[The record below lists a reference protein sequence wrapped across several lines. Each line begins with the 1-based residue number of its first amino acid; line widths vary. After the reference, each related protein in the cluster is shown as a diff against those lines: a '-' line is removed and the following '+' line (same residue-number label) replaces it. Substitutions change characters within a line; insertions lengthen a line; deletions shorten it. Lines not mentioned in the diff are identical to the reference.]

1 MRILAF
7 NITHDSSVASIHNGK
22 LEFFC
27 KEERLSKIKRDKHP
41 FKSLN
46 LYKEK
51 NFGKVDKI
59 LYCTP
64 SNNEPDIF
72 TTYRYFLSKNFGK
85 DISIENYSF
94 LQHHLCHASLG
105 FFNSNFDKALVFVI
119 DRNGSIF
126 FQNALPV
133 ARESESVFLFDS
145 IKNKIDIKYKSF
157 WLDNIKD
164 KKTVQNLLKNYYVDV
179 DIDASTEF
187 GIVKIYESATTLI
200 GQPILENGKT
210 MGLSSYGD
218 ITNCNKLYHQSN
230 VIEEKFSHIDDI
242 EDRPCCLKGHES
254 KISKTINEENYKFYA
269 DHAKNVQIETQ
280 NAVLKLIEKYTK
292 STDIKNVCIVGGYG
306 LNILANAHYLK
317 NLSDINFY
325 FEPVA
330 DDTGISIGAAMLEYY
345 LSTGIKPLPVKNN
358 FYHYWDNSEII
369 PETKNIKKT
378 NLKEISRLLIE
389 QKSVAVYDGAPEAG
403 PRALGHRS
411 ILFDARNIDAKNII
425 NKIKKREW
433 YRPFAGVILEDHFD
447 SYFDTLGLKN
457 SPYMTVSFECKKHTK
472 DLVPGIIHV
481 DNTCRIQTVKDGFL
495 YDLLLEFY
503 KFTGCPMLL
512 NTSFNL
518 AGQPLVQSKQDAL
531 LTFEQSELDYL
542 YFVQE
547 NSIIF
552 K

>member
-7 NITHDSSVASIHNGK
+7 NITHDSSVASIHDGK

-27 KEERLSKIKRDKHP
+27 KEERLTRLKRDSHP
-41 FKSLN
+41 FESIKI
-46 LYKEK
+46 YKK
-51 NFGKVDKI
+51 LNFGKIDKI

-64 SNNEPDIF
+64 TNDSKEIYQA
-72 TTYRYFLSKNFGK
+72 YRDFLQKTFDQNIPIINF
-85 DISIENYSF
+85 SS
-94 LQHHLCHASLG
+94 LQHHLCHAALSY
-105 FFNSNFDKALVFVI
+105 FNSKFEKSLIFVI
-119 DRNGSIF
+119 DRDGSVF
-126 FQNALPV
+126 FVNELAE
-133 ARESESVFLFDS
+133 ARESESVFFFDKS
-145 IKNKIDIKYKSF
+145 NFNILYKSF
-157 WLDNIKD
+157 YLNNINHKNFVEKEI
-164 KKTVQNLLKNYYVDV
+164 KKYYQNV
-179 DIDASTEF
+179 DINVQSEF
-187 GIVKIYESATTLI
+187 SIVKVYEAATTLI
-200 GQPILENGKT
+200 NQHPLENGKT
-210 MGLSSYGD
+210 MGLSSYGKNENLLNLIENFSIND
-218 ITNCNKLYHQSN
+218 DYFTHINLHGNYVSCFKECESLIQSN
-230 VIEEKFSHIDDI
+230 FS
-242 EDRPCCLKGHES
+242 
-254 KISKTINEENYKFYA
+254 ENNFEIYA
-269 DHAKNVQIETQ
+269 NFAKNVQQDTQ
-280 NAVLKLIEKYTK
+280 NAVLRLIEKYTK
-292 STDIKNVCIVGGYG
+292 STNIKNVCIVGGYG

-389 QKSVAVYDGAPEAG
+389 QKSVAVYDTAPEAG

-411 ILFDARNIDAKNII
+411 ILFDARNKDAKNII

-457 SPYMTVSFECKKHTK
+457 SPYMTVNFECKQHTK
-472 DLVPGIIHV
+472 DLVAGIIHV

-503 KFTGCPMLL
+503 KLTGCPMLL

-518 AGQPLVQSKQDAL
+518 AGQPLVQYKQDAL

-547 NSIIF
+547 NNLIF

>member
-7 NITHDSSVASIHNGK
+7 NITHDSSVASIHDGK

-27 KEERLSKIKRDKHP
+27 KEERLTRVKRDSHP
-41 FKSLN
+41 IESIK
-46 LYKEK
+46 LYKTL
-51 NFGKVDKI
+51 NFGEIDKI

-64 SNNEPDIF
+64 SNNSNEM
-72 TTYRYFLSKNFGK
+72 YVAYYNFLKKTFNKNIPIINF
-85 DISIENYSF
+85 SS
-94 LQHHLCHASLG
+94 LQHHLCHAALSY
-105 FFNSNFDKALVFVI
+105 FNSKFDKSLIFVI
-119 DRNGSIF
+119 DRDGSIF
-126 FQNALPV
+126 FIDGLA
-133 ARESESVFLFDS
+133 ASRESESIFLFDES
-145 IKNKIDIKYKSF
+145 MSNFNILYKSF
-157 WLDNIKD
+157 YLNSINHKNFVEKEIK
-164 KKTVQNLLKNYYVDV
+164 KYYKNA
-179 DIDASTEF
+179 DINVSSEF
-187 GIVKIYESATTLI
+187 SIVKVYEAATTLI
-200 GQPILENGKT
+200 NQHPLENGKT
-210 MGLSSYGD
+210 MGLSSYGKKENLLNLIENFSIND
-218 ITNCNKLYHQSN
+218 HYFTHIGLHGENVSCFKGYETLIKSN
-230 VIEEKFSHIDDI
+230 FS
-242 EDRPCCLKGHES
+242 
-254 KISKTINEENYKFYA
+254 ENNFEIYA
-269 DHAKNVQIETQ
+269 NFAQNVQQNTQ

-292 STDIKNVCIVGGYG
+292 STNIKNVCIVGGYG
-306 LNILANAHYLK
+306 LNILANSHYLK

-345 LSTGIKPLPVKNN
+345 LSTGIKPLSVKNN

-495 YDLLLEFY
+495 CDLLLEFY
-503 KFTGCPMLL
+503 KLTGCPMLL

-518 AGQPLVQSKQDAL
+518 AGKPLVQSKQDAL

-547 NSIIF
+547 NNLIF